1 MLAASMVVLNKTVK
15 FKGNLFTTNV
25 TTKGTKVRITPALLW
40 NTSQEETLQAEPWA
54 QVETQ
59 METAQAETAQVE
71 TLTQMETAR
80 TGAEKPREA
89 GDTTTV
95 ATTDSSEEEREDE
108 TQELA

>member
-1 MLAASMVVLNKTVK
+1 
-15 FKGNLFTTNV
+15 
-25 TTKGTKVRITPALLW
+25 
-40 NTSQEETLQAEPWA
+40 
-54 QVETQ
+54 